1 MGNTLH
7 RGIDMANTSRNLVIH
22 KFYCIHGIDEFG
34 KTINNSG
41 SMVLI

>member
-7 RGIDMANTSRNLVIH
+7 RGIDMANTGRNLVIH
-22 KFYCIHGIDEFG
+22 KFYCIHSIDEFG